1 MEILSRFYSEKSLD
15 SLGRVSLDFTG
26 KTSLVSTSRT
36 LLDTIVSV
44 SLQISVTNVES
55 SISISP
61 DQLWFQNLQKSHQNS
76 EDSRFLQGASPG
88 KFPSLWSLGYIKDL
102 LNTYLHYPLINLHS
116 IPATIISWLRS
127 FRYTQYLYILLHTPP
142 PYRFLPHT
150 HHLHDMTPQK
160 PTQPEEYPQGP
171 PREHLH

>member
-1 MEILSRFYSEKSLD
+1 MRIDRFYMEILSRFYSEKSLD

-61 DQLWFQNLQKSHQNS
+61 DQL
-76 EDSRFLQGASPG
+76 
-88 KFPSLWSLGYIKDL
+88 
-102 LNTYLHYPLINLHS
+102 
-116 IPATIISWLRS
+116 
-127 FRYTQYLYILLHTPP
+127 
-142 PYRFLPHT
+142 
-150 HHLHDMTPQK
+150 
-160 PTQPEEYPQGP
+160 
-171 PREHLH
+171 